1 MLIVNIEMM
10 IFVTICLL
18 CLPLSI
24 PSLAIAYRSVHL
36 SLVFL
41 LLIFYV
47 HDVLCS
53 RLCKNKFFGSAFNIN
68 TAAMMIL
75 TGVTVPVSAAT
86 NLSLLAGLEEKER
99 RLACILRP
107 SILWVWAGSTF
118 ISAFLSVLF
127 K

>member
-1 MLIVNIEMM
+1 M
-10 IFVTICLL
+10 
-18 CLPLSI
+18 
-24 PSLAIAYRSVHL
+24 
-36 SLVFL
+36 
-41 LLIFYV
+41 
-47 HDVLCS
+47 
-53 RLCKNKFFGSAFNIN
+53 IN

-86 NLSLLAGLEEKER
+86 NLSLLAGLEEKEER

>member
-1 MLIVNIEMM
+1 MPPIVNTESSY
-10 IFVTICLL
+10 CLQVSASFS
-18 CLPLSI
+18 CL
-24 PSLAIAYRSVHL
+24 SLADI
-36 SLVFL
+36 
-41 LLIFYV
+41 
-47 HDVLCS
+47 LCS

-86 NLSLLAGLEEKER
+86 NLSLLAGLEEEER